1 MPKATLHEL
10 PGQGTGMGLR
20 ATAGH
25 PARGRFLVSR
35 QVSWLAGRGRTLVFP
50 TRCGV
55 SDVDREQLTAYSCGG
70 SAGFSRG
77 SRDSPASLL
86 ATKSCD
92 VVDRDGY
99 IWCYS
104 PRGVNAF
111 EAVIAKFRPRL
122 CKGCENLRTARA
134 AFNARASGSR
144 RKICGRRE
152 CARHRPRPTRRATR
166 PLRQR
171 ISARVRK

>member
-1 MPKATLHEL
+1 MNCRGGHRHGSASDRRTPRPWTCFGVAA
-10 PGQGTGMGLR
+10 GLL
-20 ATAGH
+20 
-25 PARGRFLVSR
+25 ARRSR
-35 QVSWLAGRGRTLVFP
+35 SPPVFP

-104 PRGVNAF
+104 LRPVNARSD
-111 EAVIAKFRPRL
+111 AVAKFRVEL
-122 CKGCENLRTARA
+122 CKACEKSSCRRGGPQCPAFGLASENLRPTRMCAPS
-134 AFNARASGSR
+134 ASTHSSCNSPSATE
-144 RKICGRRE
+144 KICPG
-152 CARHRPRPTRRATR
+152 P
-166 PLRQR
+166 
-171 ISARVRK
+171 

>member
-1 MPKATLHEL
+1 MNCRGWHRHGSASDRRTPRPWTCFGVAA
-10 PGQGTGMGLR
+10 GLL
-20 ATAGH
+20 
-25 PARGRFLVSR
+25 ARRSR
-35 QVSWLAGRGRTLVFP
+35 SPPVFP

-104 PRGVNAF
+104 LRPVNARSD
-111 EAVIAKFRPRL
+111 AVAKFRLEL
-122 CKGCENLRTARA
+122 CKACENPRAGAA
-134 AFNARASGSR
+134 AFNALASGSH

-152 CARHRPRPTRRATR
+152 CARRRPRPTRRAIR
-166 PLRQR
+166 PPRPR
-171 ISARVRK
+171 RSARARK